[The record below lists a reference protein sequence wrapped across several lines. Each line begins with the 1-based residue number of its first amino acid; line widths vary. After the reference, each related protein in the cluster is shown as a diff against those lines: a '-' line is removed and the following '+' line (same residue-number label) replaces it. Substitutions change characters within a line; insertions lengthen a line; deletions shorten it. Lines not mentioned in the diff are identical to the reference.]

1 MLLKGNAEPPAEDI
15 NRRNGEKNPVSFYCD
30 FAPGDEWH
38 VGEFLMS
45 IGFLPGAHRPSCP
58 VYRTIARQ
66 RPAWMTASAARK
78 K

>member
-1 MLLKGNAEPPAEDI
+1 RQTFRFTG
-15 NRRNGEKNPVSFYCD
+15 GEI
-30 FAPGDEWH
+30 

-66 RPAWMTASAARK
+66 RPAWMAASAARK
-78 K
+78 Q